1 MIEEFTAGDHF
12 VTGTGIATWGEFAT
26 KRLWRVDANGE
37 PVEVTEES
45 NND

>member
-1 MIEEFTAGDHF
+1 MIEEFTTGDHF
-12 VTGTGIATWGEFAT
+12 VTSTGIATWNEFPT

-37 PVEVTEES
+37 PVEVTKES